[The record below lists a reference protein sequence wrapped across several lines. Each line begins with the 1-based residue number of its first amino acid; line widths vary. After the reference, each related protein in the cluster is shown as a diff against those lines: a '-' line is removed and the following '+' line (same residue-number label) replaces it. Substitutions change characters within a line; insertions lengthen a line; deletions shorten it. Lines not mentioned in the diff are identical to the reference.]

1 MRKTSPWV
9 NDELEAFRRTV
20 RHFFETVVTPHR
32 EQWEAQQH
40 VDRSVWKKAG
50 ELGLICASV
59 PEEYGGMGGTF
70 AHEAIIV
77 EEQAR
82 AGDTAFGL
90 IMGSPMALPP
100 LLNYGS
106 VSQKRK
112 YMPEIA
118 AGNAIVAFA
127 LTEPGA
133 GSDAK
138 AIQTTAR
145 RDGHS
150 YVLNGQKTFISNGY
164 NADLATVVARTGPAE
179 TGAGGIS
186 AFFVDLREL
195 EGYSVGRILKKI
207 GQKGQDTA
215 ELFFDDCRIPADALL
230 GGVEGR
236 GFGQIITSLQ
246 AERTILGLYGVAYA
260 EQALELTLEYVK
272 SRQAFGKSL
281 FDFQNTRF
289 KLAECA
295 TKVRISRLFIDD
307 CIARVLE
314 GTIDPATASMAKYWG
329 TDLQVEV
336 IDTCLQF
343 FGGYGYMTDYP
354 IARMFADARVQRIYG
369 GANEIQK
376 EVIARS
382 L

>member
-1 MRKTSPWV
+1 MTSKILE
-9 NDELEAFRRTV
+9 NDELDAFRRTV
-20 RHFFETVVTPHR
+20 RNFLETEVMPYR
-32 EQWEAQQH
+32 EKWEQQQH
-40 VDRSVWKKAG
+40 VDRSVWRKAG

-59 PEEYGGMGGTF
+59 PAEYGGIGGTF
-70 AHEAIIV
+70 AHEAVIV

-82 AGDTAFGL
+82 AGDSAFGV

-100 LLNYGS
+100 LVNYGS
-106 VSQKRK
+106 EAQKRR
-112 YMPEIA
+112 YFPEIA
-118 AGNAIVAFA
+118 AGEAIVAFA

-138 AIQTTAR
+138 AIQMTAK
-145 RDGHS
+145 RDGDH
-150 YVLNGQKTFISNGY
+150 YLLNGQKTFISNGY

-179 TGAGGIS
+179 MGPAGIS
-186 AFFVDLREL
+186 AFFVDLRGL

-215 ELFFDDCRIPADALL
+215 ELFFDNCRVPADTLL
-230 GGVEGR
+230 GGVEGK
-236 GFGQIITSLQ
+236 GFGQIISSLQ

-260 EQALELTLEYVK
+260 ERALELTLEHVK
-272 SRQAFGKSL
+272 TREAFGQTL
-281 FDFQNTRF
+281 FDLQNTRF

-295 TKVRISRLFIDD
+295 TKVRIGRLFIDD
-307 CIARVLE
+307 CIQKVID
-314 GTIDPATASMAKYWG
+314 GTMDGATAAMAKYWC
-329 TDLQVEV
+329 TDLQGEI

-343 FGGYGYMTDYP
+343 FGGYGYITEYP
-354 IARMFADARVQRIYG
+354 IARMFADARIQRIYG